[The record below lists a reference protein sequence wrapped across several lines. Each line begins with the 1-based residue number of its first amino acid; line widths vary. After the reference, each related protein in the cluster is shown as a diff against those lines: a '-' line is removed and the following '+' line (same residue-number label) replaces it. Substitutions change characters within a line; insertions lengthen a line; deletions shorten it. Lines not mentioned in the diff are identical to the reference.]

1 MFYFDGEKEKT
12 MDKVNVCNKCQ
23 LEIINNRA
31 ESCIV
36 CIKCGDCEFV
46 FVQQL
51 IIEIC
56 QVGEYVNI
64 LIKE

>member
-1 MFYFDGEKEKT
+1 

-36 CIKCGDCEFV
+36 CIKCGDCE
-46 FVQQL
+46 L
-51 IIEIC
+51 
-56 QVGEYVNI
+56 
-64 LIKE
+64 

>member
-1 MFYFDGEKEKT
+1 MFYFDEEKEKT
-12 MDKVNVCNKCQ
+12 MDKVNFCNKCQ
-23 LEIINNRA
+23 LEKINNRA
-31 ESCIV
+31 ESCFV
-36 CIKCGDCEFV
+36 CIKFGDCELC
-46 FVQQL
+46 QQL